1 MFYQRIR
8 NLVSLAKYKY
18 RTNKNKV
25 ISTICIIC
33 ICSFIIAIVPKNLR
47 IYFIDVGQ
55 GDSTLIITPLN
66 KKILIDGGGT
76 EFGDYN
82 VGEKTLMPYLLARRI
97 RKIDY
102 IIISHFDTDHCQGLL
117 YIMQEM
123 KVKNVIIGKQYEE
136 NENYRKFVN
145 IIKEKNIKVK
155 VVEAGSRI
163 SIERNLYFDVL
174 WPDSDN
180 IITQN
185 AINNNSLV
193 CKLVYKKFSILFT
206 GDIEEIAEKA
216 IIAKYKNQLKS
227 TVLKV
232 AHHGSKT
239 SSTMEF
245 INAVNPKYAL
255 IGVGK
260 DNKFGHPADITI
272 QDLEAKNIQ
281 IYRTDEMGEV
291 TINIKNL
298 TKREKNVIIKRSC
311 SKKGD

>member
-1 MFYQRIR
+1 M
-8 NLVSLAKYKY
+8 SLAKYKY
-18 RTNKNKV
+18 RKNKNKV

-117 YIMQEM
+117 YVMQEM
-123 KVKNVIIGKQYEE
+123 KVQNVIIGKQYEE
-136 NENYRKFVN
+136 NDNYKKFVN

-155 VVEAGSRI
+155 VVEAENRI
-163 SIERNLYFDVL
+163 NIESELYFDVL

-193 CKLVYKKFSILFT
+193 CKLVHKRFSILFT

-291 TINIKNL
+291 TINVKNL

>member
-1 MFYQRIR
+1 M
-8 NLVSLAKYKY
+8 
-18 RTNKNKV
+18 

-123 KVKNVIIGKQYEE
+123 KVQNVIIGKQYEE
-136 NENYRKFVN
+136 NDNYRKFVN

-155 VVEAGSRI
+155 VVEAGNRI
-163 SIERNLYFDVL
+163 NIERELYFDVL
-174 WPDSDN
+174 WPGSDN

-216 IIAKYKNQLKS
+216 IIVKYKNQLKS

-239 SSTMEF
+239 SSTIDF

-260 DNKFGHPADITI
+260 NNKFGHPADITI
-272 QDLEAKNIQ
+272 QNLKGKNVR
-281 IYRTDEMGEV
+281 IYRTDQMGE
-291 TINIKNL
+291 IEFEFDAILFKIRANYL
-298 TKREKNVIIKRSC
+298 TLRQK
-311 SKKGD
+311 

>member
-1 MFYQRIR
+1 M
-8 NLVSLAKYKY
+8 
-18 RTNKNKV
+18 

-33 ICSFIIAIVPKNLR
+33 ICSFIIAIVPKNLK
-47 IYFIDVGQ
+47 IYFVDVGQ

-102 IIISHFDTDHCQGLL
+102 IVISHFDTDHCQGLL
-117 YIMQEM
+117 YIMQEI
-123 KVKNVIIGKQYEE
+123 KVKNVLIGKQYEE
-136 NENYRKFVN
+136 NENYKKFVN

-193 CKLVYKKFSILFT
+193 CKLVYKRFSILFT

-216 IIAKYKNQLKS
+216 IIVKYKNQLKA

-239 SSTMEF
+239 SSTIDF

-272 QDLEAKNIQ
+272 QNLKAKNVK
-281 IYRTDEMGEV
+281 IYRTDEFGEV
-291 TINIKNL
+291 KICSDGEKWHYPRNNI
-298 TKREKNVIIKRSC
+298 IY
-311 SKKGD
+311 